1 MSIFGA
7 GITTPPGT
15 WFQLNCDD
23 EIERERLLRIENR
36 EGEVRLKT
44 RTELEFPSQSDSHGP
59 RTGFDMG

>member
-1 MSIFGA
+1 
-7 GITTPPGT
+7 
-15 WFQLNCDD
+15 LNCDD
-23 EIERERLLRIENR
+23 EIERERSLRIENR